1 MTISETVNASARS
14 SQKSSGRLP
23 PGDVEFYHREGYALF
38 RQPVF
43 APQQFERLRAIF
55 EENLA
60 RYGHDDLDTMHLRD
74 ARLLEF
80 LLSDE
85 VLDLVE
91 PVVGPDI
98 GLWSSHFISKPPR
111 VGKATPWHEDSA
123 YWNGLISTQE
133 GICTVWL
140 AMDEATPE
148 NGCMKVIPGSHA
160 NGFSDYEEVDRAGN
174 IFPTQIK
181 ASQFDANRAVYFSL
195 QPNQC
200 SLHEAR
206 MIHGADAN
214 TSDTRRAGYT
224 MRYFPTT
231 SKVHLERI
239 PWPHKIWLARGR
251 DHAGN
256 RYENRNKMTTKRSDD
271 ETATRS

>member
-1 MTISETVNASARS
+1 MANTVTPPVR
-14 SQKSSGRLP
+14 QGRLASEEV
-23 PGDVEFYHREGYALF
+23 DFYQREGYLLF
-38 RQPVF
+38 HQPVF
-43 APQQFERLRAIF
+43 APHKFERLRAIF
-55 EENLA
+55 EEDLA
-60 RYGHDDLDTMHLRD
+60 RYGEDDLDIMHARD
-74 ARLLEF
+74 PRLLEF

-123 YWNGLISTQE
+123 YWKGQISTME

-140 AMDEATPE
+140 AIDEATPE

-160 NGFSDYEEVDRAGN
+160 NGFSDYESVDPTKN
-174 IFPTQIK
+174 IFGAQIK
-181 ASQFDANRAVYFSL
+181 PEQVDESRAVYFTL
-195 QPNQC
+195 QPNEC

-214 TSDTRRAGYT
+214 TSDKRRAGYT

-231 SKVHLERI
+231 SKINLDRSGHSYFEQFGFR
-239 PWPHKIWLARGR
+239 HKIWLARGR

-256 RYENRNKMTTKRSDD
+256 QYEN
-271 ETATRS
+271 